1 MGPMPMPGAPPMG
14 GAPAPP
20 IGGGTGPAA
29 THGPMAG
36 NAAQGMAKVK
46 VGLEALQAAL
56 PMIPMGSELHADL
69 MKAVSSISK
78 HLSQDAGQGG
88 GAQIQQLLD
97 LIRTAKTQGGPPA
110 GVGGGAP
117 APPPSMPGMGA
128 PPPPPA
134 MLGA

>member
-1 MGPMPMPGAPPMG
+1 MPMPGAPPMG
-14 GAPAPP
+14 GAPPP
-20 IGGGTGPAA
+20 PPGGGTGPAA

-46 VGLEALQAAL
+46 VGLEALQSAL
-56 PMIPMGSELHADL
+56 PMVPMGSELHADL

-78 HLSQDAGQGG
+78 HLQQDGAQG

-97 LIRTAKTQGGPPA
+97 MIRTAKTQGGPPA
-110 GVGGGAP
+110 APPGGGGAP
-117 APPPSMPGMGA
+117 PMAPPGMGA

>member
-1 MGPMPMPGAPPMG
+1 
-14 GAPAPP
+14 
-20 IGGGTGPAA
+20 
-29 THGPMAG
+29 MAG

-56 PMIPMGSELHADL
+56 PMIPMGSELHADV
-69 MKAVSSISK
+69 MKAVSSIAK
-78 HLSQDAGQGG
+78 HLSQGADQGG

-97 LIRTAKTQGGPPA
+97 LIRTAKTQGGPPVA
-110 GVGGGAP
+110 PGGGAS
-117 APPPSMPGMGA
+117 PPGGGGMPPPGMGA

>member
-1 MGPMPMPGAPPMG
+1 MGPMPMPSASPG
-14 GAPAPP
+14 GASPP
-20 IGGGTGPAA
+20 PVGGGTGPAA

-78 HLSQDAGQGG
+78 HLSQGADQGG

-97 LIRTAKTQGGPPA
+97 LIRTAKTQGGPPVA
-110 GVGGGAP
+110 PPGGGGAP
-117 APPPSMPGMGA
+117 PMAPPGMGV

>member
-1 MGPMPMPGAPPMG
+1 
-14 GAPAPP
+14 
-20 IGGGTGPAA
+20 
-29 THGPMAG
+29 MAG

-56 PMIPMGSELHADL
+56 PMLPMGGELHADV

-78 HLSQDAGQGG
+78 HLAEGGAGG
-88 GAQIQQLLD
+88 GGDQIQQLLD
-97 LIRTAKTQGGPPA
+97 MIRTAKTQGGPPA
-110 GVGGGAP
+110 APPGGGAP
-117 APPPSMPGMGA
+117 PAIPPGLGA

>member
-1 MGPMPMPGAPPMG
+1 MPMLG
-14 GAPAPP
+14 APP
-20 IGGGTGPAA
+20 IGGAPPPPPGGGTGSAA

-78 HLSQDAGQGG
+78 HLQQDGAQGG

-97 LIRTAKTQGGPPA
+97 MIRTAKTQGGPPA
-110 GVGGGAP
+110 APPGGGGAP
-117 APPPSMPGMGA
+117 PMAPPGMGA
-128 PPPPPA
+128 PPSPPA